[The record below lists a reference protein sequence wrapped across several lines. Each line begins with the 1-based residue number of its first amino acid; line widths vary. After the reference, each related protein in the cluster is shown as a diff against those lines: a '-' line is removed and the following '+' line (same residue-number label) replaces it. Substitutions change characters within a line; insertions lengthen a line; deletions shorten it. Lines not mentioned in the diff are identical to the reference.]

1 MKTSVNDYVIKA
13 CAKALKEVPAC
24 NSQVRAHAPTPC
36 PTLLPEPTLARC
48 VHLVRHVPQ
57 KKRGV
62 ESIQTVYN
70 ASIESSEQPDF
81 FSTVR
86 WFYHVKGQRQV
97 SRPLSKTRLYFR
109 STLLVTAV
117 VVEVLFVYV

>member
-1 MKTSVNDYVIKA
+1 MQTNTHTYYV
-13 CAKALKEVPAC
+13 LL
-24 NSQVRAHAPTPC
+24 RPC

-97 SRPLSKTRLYFR
+97 SRPLSKTRFIFALRYW
-109 STLLVTAV
+109 LQL
-117 VVEVLFVYV
+117 